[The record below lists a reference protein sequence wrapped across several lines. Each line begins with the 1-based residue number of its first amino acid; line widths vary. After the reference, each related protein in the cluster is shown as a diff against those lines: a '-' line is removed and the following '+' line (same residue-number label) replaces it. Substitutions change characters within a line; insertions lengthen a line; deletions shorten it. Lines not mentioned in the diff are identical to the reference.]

1 MYQKDKKGID
11 NMKNVNSVNELKNLL
26 TEENIKNCRY
36 VEFTIFDNDMNYL
49 SVFFSFFNNPCRK
62 LVCCDVISDDEIVNN
77 YYEYTLNDLIRQ
89 IVTDFEMEELEKYY
103 N

>member
-26 TEENIKNCRY
+26 TEENVKNCRY

-49 SVFFSFFNNPCRK
+49 SVFFSHFNNPCRK

-89 IVTDFEMEELEKYY
+89 IVIDFEMEELEQYY
-103 N
+103 K